1 MLDLTAIRN
10 SKFKRNLKFGKIFD
24 WNTIILN
31 DKVIFSL
38 IEKRRLIKF
47 FIKIMETSMFIENNK
62 SIL

>member
-24 WNTIILN
+24 WNN

-47 FIKIMETSMFIENNK
+47 FIKIMETNMFIENNK

>member
-10 SKFKRNLKFGKIFD
+10 SKFKRDLKFGKIFD